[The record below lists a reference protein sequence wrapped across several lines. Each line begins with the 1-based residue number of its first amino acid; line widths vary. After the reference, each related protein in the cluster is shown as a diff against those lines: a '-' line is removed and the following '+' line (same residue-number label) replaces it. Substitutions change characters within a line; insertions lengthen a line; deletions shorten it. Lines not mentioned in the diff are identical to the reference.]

1 MAATARPRARLTD
14 ADPILFDLDGTLM
27 RSGSGVQASVVHT
40 YAVLGL
46 PAPDAATL
54 NEFIGPPIQ
63 VSFQRFAGLTE
74 DQAWEAVAVYR
85 AHYLEHGLFDAD
97 PYDGIVDVL
106 GDLQAAGRVLAVAT
120 SKAEP
125 MAQAVLDRFGLAGYF
140 ASLTGSE
147 LDGTRSAKSE
157 VVAEALV
164 RLGIAPGAAARAV
177 MIGDR
182 SHDMSGARANGL
194 PAIGAVWGYG
204 TADELVRSGAT
215 ALAHHP
221 RDLLPLLLPDR
232 ADT

>member
-1 MAATARPRARLTD
+1 MTAPTARPLASLTE

-40 YAVLGL
+40 FDVLGL
-46 PAPDAATL
+46 PVPDAATL

-74 DQAWEAVAVYR
+74 EQAWEAVAIYR
-85 AHYLEHGLFDAD
+85 AHYVEHGLFHAE
-97 PYDGIVDVL
+97 PYDGILDVL
-106 GDLQAAGRVLAVAT
+106 GELHSAGRVLAVAT

-125 MAQAVLDRFGLAGYF
+125 MACAVLDHFGLDRF
-140 ASLTGSE
+140 FVSLTGSE

-157 VVAEALV
+157 VVAEALI
-164 RLGIAPGAAARAV
+164 RLGVDASAAAAAV

-182 SHDMSGARANGL
+182 SHDMNGARTNGL
-194 PAIGAVWGYG
+194 SAIGAVWGYG
-204 TADELVRSGAT
+204 TADELVQYGAT

-221 RDLLPLLLPDR
+221 LDLLQLLVER
-232 ADT
+232 G